1 MHPVFQNRRV
11 LAAIAVV
18 AFTFLVGPI
27 RAVSAE
33 ETADDKIVAKVNGK
47 PITEGDMKYAEGEL
61 GSELGNLPAEVKRRA
76 LAEYL
81 IDNAL
86 FAEAAEAEKL
96 GATPEFEEQM
106 RYLRQR
112 LLREQYFEKTLK
124 GAIDEEEAKKIYD
137 VRVASLKTEDEVAAR
152 HILVDSEEKA
162 KELRAKIV
170 DGADFAEVA
179 KENSTDPG
187 SKEQGGLLGYFTKGQ
202 MVPEFDAA
210 VFKMLKGQVSEP
222 IKTNFGWHIIKLEDR
237 RRKEPPSFDDVK
249 TTIMNSLAVRKAQ
262 EKAAELREKASVDYV
277 DAGIKKQVEEQ
288 NAKQAEA
295 AAAAKKDGA
304 QPEAKPETAPKQ

>member
-1 MHPVFQNRRV
+1 MHPVFSNRRV

-18 AFTFLVGPI
+18 AVTFLAGPLQ
-27 RAVSAE
+27 AVSAE
-33 ETADDKIVAKVNGK
+33 EKADDKIVAKVNGK
-47 PITEGDMKYAEGEL
+47 PITEAEMKFAEGEL
-61 GSELGNLPAEVKRRA
+61 GSELASLPAEVKRRA

-170 DGADFAEVA
+170 GGADFAEVA